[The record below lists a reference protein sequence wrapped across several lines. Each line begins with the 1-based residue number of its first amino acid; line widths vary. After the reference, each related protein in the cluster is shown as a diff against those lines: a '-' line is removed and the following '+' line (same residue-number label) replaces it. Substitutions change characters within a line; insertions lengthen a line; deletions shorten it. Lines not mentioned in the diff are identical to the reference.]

1 MLKNL
6 RRGTYPIPHLCDL
19 PHQNSQ
25 VATEQ
30 VVALAIGEEALMII
44 EVGLETD
51 LGLPSEEIP
60 EVDLEEIDDHRLIVT
75 GQGRHLE
82 EITEVGLEQTGG
94 QVQEDLEGIE
104 GQAQV
109 GLVQIEDQVQADLVL
124 IEDQAQ
130 EVLVQIEDQ
139 VQADLAETEDQAQE
153 DSVEIE
159 GQVLADSVETGDQ
172 AQEDSAVIGDQV
184 LADSVETG
192 DQVQADSA
200 GIEDQ
205 AQVDSVIV
213 ALEDHLLTEMTLVQM
228 IEDQDHMLI

>member
-109 GLVQIEDQVQADLVL
+109 GLVQIEDQVQADLV
-124 IEDQAQ
+124 
-130 EVLVQIEDQ
+130 QIEDQ

>member
-109 GLVQIEDQVQADLVL
+109 GLVQIEDQVQADL
-124 IEDQAQ
+124 
-130 EVLVQIEDQ
+130 
-139 VQADLAETEDQAQE
+139 AETEDQAQE